1 MEKNMDLVE
10 KLKQVNLFLQ
20 AQAAS
25 QENLEQLREN
35 SNASVRS
42 QMELRIKDLESQLYK
57 MKAQEDF
64 DKIELEKYKQL
75 YQEEFRVRKS
85 LSSKLNN
92 DVLITHSG
100 MAAMIPCIHGSL
112 LDSRD
117 SGTSEKLEEA
127 STKLLLE
134 EQQNRA
140 LLSTLST
147 RPVVECPCVGS
158 LHKSMVFNRTLI
170 PRENTVVPT
179 SGLPPSSKRVEIYL
193 TKMHQEL
200 EKSINRELKEEPLA
214 QGWHHHSER
223 ALPHQSVIKKTPG
236 QAVVAHACNP
246 STLGG
251 RATAE
256 LESEFCR
263 VSPLG
268 SATKPTQDLLSEAS
282 QEYIDILKK
291 KYMIC

>member
-1 MEKNMDLVE
+1 MASLRSHIEENMVEHSRVQQYAREVEDRARQDLVE

-35 SNASVRS
+35 SNASLRS
-42 QMELRIKDLESQLYK
+42 QMELRIQDLESQLYK

-75 YQEEFRVRKS
+75 YQEEFRVRKA
-85 LSSKLNN
+85 LSSKLNR
-92 DVLITHSG
+92 TTE
-100 MAAMIPCIHGSL
+100 
-112 LDSRD
+112 R
-117 SGTSEKLEEA
+117 LEET

-134 EQQNRA
+134 EQQNRS
-140 LLSTLST
+140 LLSSLST
-147 RPVVECPCVGS
+147 RPVVECPCVGKLHNS
-158 LHKSMVFNRTLI
+158 LVLNRTLI
-170 PRENTVVPT
+170 PRESLAVPT
-179 SGLPPSSKRVEIYL
+179 SGLQPSNKRVEIFL

-200 EKSINRELKEEPLA
+200 EKSINRELKE
-214 QGWHHHSER
+214 
-223 ALPHQSVIKKTPG
+223 
-236 QAVVAHACNP
+236 
-246 STLGG
+246 
-251 RATAE
+251 ATAE

-268 SATKPTQDLLSEAS
+268 SATKPGQDLLSEAS
-282 QEYIDILKK
+282 QKYIDILKK